1 MKKTLTQEQK
11 ELIFSLARG
20 HVQRDLARDLANHR
34 CTMEL
39 YSYMKAQTE
48 YTSYMKSFRNF
59 FSRLENA
66 GFKLDYRS
74 GKLGGDWSAR
84 VYLIV

>member
-1 MKKTLTQEQK
+1 MKKLTKEQK

-39 YSYMKAQTE
+39 YSYMRAQTE
-48 YTSYMKSFRNF
+48 YTSYIRSFRNF
-59 FSRLENA
+59 FHRLEKA
-66 GFKLDYRS
+66 GFRLDYRK
-74 GKLGGDWSAR
+74 GKCGGDWSAR
-84 VYLIV
+84 VYLVG